1 MLEIKSRF
9 MSTNSGDKN
18 RDGGNSQSSS
28 TWEAETHN
36 SRLHREK
43 LSQKNQEKTQTFYIA
58 QYFLSLSVTWH
69 KTEKIRH
76 GSLRF

>member
-1 MLEIKSRF
+1 

-43 LSQKNQEKTQTFYIA
+43 LVSKKSGKDPNFLYSSVLFITVCNLA
-58 QYFLSLSVTWH
+58 QD
-69 KTEKIRH
+69 
-76 GSLRF
+76 